1 MTPVSS
7 IWVYLS
13 ASPLL
18 GLTLT
23 LAIYVF
29 AEALAKRLGSPAI
42 ANPVLISIVAIV
54 VILEVT
60 KTPYDRY
67 FEGAKFVHFLLGPAT
82 VALAIPLYRNLAIIR
97 KSALAVFVALTVGSL
112 TAAVSGIAIARALGA
127 PEIVV
132 RSLAPK
138 AVTTPIAMGI
148 SEQIGGPQCPCVLI
162 ARAARGGAFA
172 SVSADAYSESSN
184 SGLCSTHGTI
194 SYNPS
199 AIRS

>member
-29 AEALAKRLGSPAI
+29 AEALGKRLGSPAI

-54 VILEVT
+54 VILQVT

-82 VALAIPLYRNLAIIR
+82 VALA
-97 KSALAVFVALTVGSL
+97 
-112 TAAVSGIAIARALGA
+112 
-127 PEIVV
+127 
-132 RSLAPK
+132 
-138 AVTTPIAMGI
+138 
-148 SEQIGGPQCPCVLI
+148 CP
-162 ARAARGGAFA
+162 AARQIPPGRDWAA
-172 SVSADAYSESSN
+172 A
-184 SGLCSTHGTI
+184 
-194 SYNPS
+194 
-199 AIRS
+199 